1 MKMKMN
7 QMKGHMTPK
16 LLSNL
21 GLLIFMIGLFTY
33 TAILL
38 YRNWDE

>member
-1 MKMKMN
+1 
-7 QMKGHMTPK
+7 MTPK

-21 GLLIFMIGLFTY
+21 GLLIFMFGVFTY

-38 YRNWDE
+38 YRNWHE